1 MTDAIG
7 LSTEASPVRA
17 RLRELVADISLII
30 EKASEEEHLRLLGL
44 LQSPGLMNMLRAWQK
59 KERRKASRKPWP
71 EAVTCTAKDG
81 AFKGFIQNISN
92 GGVFIE
98 TPRTFSVGQE
108 LTLIFSPTSQQ
119 GPFSVDQE
127 GPIKITGK
135 ILWRVPRGIG
145 IKFETASDDLEEIL
159 RSL

>member
-1 MTDAIG
+1 MTDSVG
-7 LSTEASPVRA
+7 LSEDAS
-17 RLRELVADISLII
+17 RLRSRLKELVAGMTLII
-30 EKASEEEHLRLLGL
+30 NKASEDEHRRLLGF
-44 LQSPGLMNMLRAWQK
+44 LQNPGLMNMLEAWQER
-59 KERRKASRKPWP
+59 ERRKAHRKPCSDT
-71 EAVTCTAKDG
+71 VTCAAEDG
-81 AFKGFIQNISN
+81 AFKGFIKNISN

-98 TPRTFSVGQE
+98 TPRTFSTGQE

-119 GPFSVDQE
+119 GSSTVDQE

-145 IKFETASDDLEEIL
+145 VRFETASDDLEEIL